1 VVLSAGGDG
10 GGAPPPRPSRRDVLR
25 AGAGAAAFL
34 SLPACAGSR
43 EISGRIVGA
52 SNERGHWLR
61 DGAPGGPETP
71 TDDVPVL
78 VVGGGIAGLSAAW
91 KLARAGV
98 HDVRLLELEDALGG
112 TARSGRN
119 AVSAHPWGAH
129 YVPVPTR
136 EERALCEL
144 LLEMGAIT
152 GYDAAGR
159 ALPHPDHLCRAP
171 EERLFA
177 DGRWH
182 EGLFPKEVVTVEDL
196 AQMERFQAR
205 VAAFAARRDD
215 AGRRAFAVPVAHSSR
230 DPDLLALDGIS
241 MAAWMAREGLTAPFL
256 RWWVEYAC
264 RDDFACLLETT
275 SAWAGLHYFAARIA
289 VPGDEP
295 SGFLTWPEGN
305 GRLVAHLATSVK
317 DRVVSGAVVTAVY
330 PGPDRVDVR
339 WVDAATRTRH
349 RTTAEY
355 VICALPRYAARRV
368 VRDLPD
374 DGGAFRTS
382 PWVVANLT
390 LDVEPASPGYPT
402 AWDNVL
408 RDSDA
413 LGYVVATH
421 QTDRAERDAVWTWY
435 RPFPDADTAAARR
448 RVFEATWAH
457 WRDAILADLGPAHHE
472 FERRVVSLDVMRWGH
487 GMVRPEPGFLFGPA
501 RERAARPLGR
511 VHFAAADLGGL
522 PLFEEAQWAGVRAAE
537 EVLAARGVAFES
549 SL

>member
-1 VVLSAGGDG
+1 MVVRGDG
-10 GGAPPPRPSRRDVLR
+10 PGPAPSRRDVLR
-25 AGAGAAAFL
+25 LGVGAAALFG
-34 SLPACAGSR
+34 LPSCG
-43 EISGRIVGA
+43 SGRTIEGGLVGA
-52 SNERGHWLR
+52 SDARGHWLR

-71 TDDVPVL
+71 TEDVPVL

-98 HDVRLLELEDALGG
+98 HDVRLLELEDVLGG

-136 EERALCEL
+136 EERALGEL
-144 LLEMGAIT
+144 LLEVGAIT
-152 GYDAAGR
+152 GFDAQGR
-159 ALPHPDHLCRAP
+159 AVPHPDHLCRAP

-182 EGLFPKEVVTVEDL
+182 EGLFPKEVATAEDL
-196 AQMERFQAR
+196 AQMDRFQAK
-205 VAAFAARRDD
+205 VAALAARRDD
-215 AGRRAFAVPVAHSSR
+215 AGRRAFAVPVARSAR
-230 DPDLLALDGIS
+230 DPDLLALDGLS
-241 MAAWMAREGLTAPFL
+241 MAAWMAREGLTAPLL

-295 SGFLTWPEGN
+295 APFLTWPEGN
-305 GRLVAHLATSVK
+305 GRLVAHLSTSVK
-317 DRVVSGAVVTAVY
+317 DRVVPGAVVTSVE
-330 PGPDRVDVR
+330 PGSDRVVVR
-339 WVDAATRTRH
+339 WVEAATRARR
-349 RTTAEY
+349 RTTAEH

-368 VRDLPD
+368 VQGLPD
-374 DGGAFRTS
+374 DGGVFRTS

-421 QTDRAERDAVWTWY
+421 QSDRAARDTVWTWY
-435 RPFPDADTAAARR
+435 RPFPEADTAAARR
-448 RVFEATWAH
+448 RVLATPWSG
-457 WRDAILADLGPAHHE
+457 WRDEVLRDLGPAHHE
-472 FERRVVSLDVMRWGH
+472 LERRIVSLDVLRWGH

-501 RERAARPLGR
+501 RARAAQPRGR

-537 EVLAARGVAFES
+537 EVLAARGVAFTS